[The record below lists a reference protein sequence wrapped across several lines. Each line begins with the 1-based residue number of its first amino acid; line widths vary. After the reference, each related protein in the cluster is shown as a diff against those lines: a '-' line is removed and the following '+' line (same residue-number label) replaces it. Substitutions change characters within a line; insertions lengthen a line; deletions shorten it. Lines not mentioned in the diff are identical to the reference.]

1 MSWLVI
7 LVLVGQYTSAYSPQ
21 EPLSIESGT
30 VLTDGS
36 FRLAAS
42 YRGVNP
48 DDFLSTP
55 LMSSLAFSPDGFN
68 QAGIYLPWL
77 WVTPDSTSRVFLGNM
92 SLDYKRRIIGSL
104 DYGYLAAKFM
114 ARVSTARDTLGIK
127 DSLGGRSSNFGLGLA
142 YTYEFQLLREF
153 SKVFGMLP
161 LVATV
166 AVEDTFL
173 TRDNEAKQWSA
184 DFARPL
190 VWGASLDIVPLD
202 YVFAGA
208 SLEGSIEGISIVPH
222 LGLRYYWID
231 LAAAY
236 RMGSTNRLEFYLRLY
251 L

>member
-1 MSWLVI
+1 MSWLSI

-21 EPLSIESGT
+21 EALGIESGS

-36 FRLAAS
+36 FRLSLDYSGAN
-42 YRGVNP
+42 G
-48 DDFLSTP
+48 DGFLSVP
-55 LMSSLAFSPDGFN
+55 VRSSLAFSPDGFN

-77 WVTPDSTSRVFLGNM
+77 RVTPDSTSKVFLGNLG
-92 SLDYKRRIIGSL
+92 LDYKRRILGSL
-104 DYGYLAAKFM
+104 DYGYLAAKLV
-114 ARVSTARDTLGIK
+114 ARFTTSRDTLGIR
-127 DSLGGRSSNFGLGLA
+127 DSLGGKNTSFGLGLA

-173 TRDNEAKQWSA
+173 TRDHELKEWNA
-184 DFARPL
+184 DFVRPL
-190 VWGASLDIVPLD
+190 VWGACVDIVPLD

-208 SLEGSIEGISIVPH
+208 TLEGSSEGVSIIPH

-236 RMGSTNRLEFYLRLY
+236 RLGPVNRLEVYLRLY